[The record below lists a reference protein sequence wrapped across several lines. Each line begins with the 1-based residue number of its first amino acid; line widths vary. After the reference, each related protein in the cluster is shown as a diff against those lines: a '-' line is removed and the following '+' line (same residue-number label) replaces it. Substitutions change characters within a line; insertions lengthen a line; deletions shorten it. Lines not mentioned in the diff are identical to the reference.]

1 MEQKLFR
8 EELWESPKGILQ
20 LQVPPPH
27 SSLLLIRSQGVY
39 IIKIEAVGKEQ
50 EEKRG
55 KELEVYGARCPREL
69 YAVIK
74 VDRMR

>member
-50 EEKRG
+50 EEKREEKNWRFMG
-55 KELEVYGARCPREL
+55 QDVPENSML
-69 YAVIK
+69 
-74 VDRMR
+74 